1 MANRQ
6 RESDPARVTRLRRE
20 ALRCDREQAEIHLSR
35 GYTVDSE
42 GRKCLPYLDEGQIAR
57 FRMIAG
63 ATARQL
69 ANDDFATKAKERDE
83 TFAKHILRQ
92 MSDDDD
98 ASIVAAR
105 KELDGLESAMW
116 RAVSLEVAP
125 GLPAFHRPPIPAAT
139 VNDEI
144 KKVRNLTH
152 RLKCALRSAE
162 PSFRQRSG
170 EEIWRPCDP
179 DGSAARYRHFASYVE
194 RYVEWA
200 ATIDDLPKA
209 KGTPPKTHRTIAVA
223 RAAAYFERWTGAPP
237 TRSGVFPEFLA
248 EMTQHV
254 GLGVE
259 NLRDQ
264 IANVLRAYE
273 RGEDLE
279 HWNGVAAKSENS
291 SD

>member
-1 MANRQ
+1 M
-6 RESDPARVTRLRRE
+6 TRLRRE
-20 ALRCDREQAEIHLSR
+20 ALRRDREQAEIHLSR

-42 GRKCLPYLDEGQIAR
+42 GRKCLPYLDEGQIAW

-63 ATARQL
+63 ASARQL
-69 ANDDFATKAKERDE
+69 GNDDLAIKAKERDE
-83 TFAKHILRQ
+83 TFAKHILNQ

-105 KELDGLESAMW
+105 KQLDDLEKVL
-116 RAVSLEVAP
+116 RRYLGREIAP
-125 GLPAFHRPPIPAAT
+125 DLPALYRPPIPAAT

-144 KKVRNLTH
+144 KKVRNLAH

-162 PSFRQRSG
+162 PSFRQRYG
-170 EEIWRPCDP
+170 EDLWQPYDP
-179 DGSAARYRHFASYVE
+179 DGTEARYRHFASYVE
-194 RYVEWA
+194 KYVEWA
-200 ATIDDLPKA
+200 ATFDDLPA
-209 KGTPPKTHRTIAVA
+209 PKGPLPKTHRTIAVA

-237 TRSGVFPEFLA
+237 TRSGVFPAFLA
-248 EMTQHV
+248 DMTQHV